1 MFTHGF
7 FSFMVS
13 FILGLVAL
21 AVFGVIIMSIAIN
34 PKILITISIFLGA
47 VVELFKKW

>member
-1 MFTHGF
+1 MLRYGF
-7 FSFMVS
+7 FHFIVS

-21 AVFGVIIMSIAIN
+21 AIFGVLIMNIAIN